1 MSGCKPQFTKKYMSR
16 PSPNFPANKCRG
28 QALVG
33 NDGVNMYMSKK
44 ASNGVYRW
52 VKLKKEPISKILEEA
67 ENRRKRIKS
76 RKPKKT
82 SVKSRK
88 PKKTSVKSRKPRK
101 TSVKSRKPRKA
112 SVKSRKPRKT
122 SVKSRKPRKTSV
134 KSRKLYKK
142 KRSN

>member
-1 MSGCKPQFTKKYMSR
+1 MSGCKPQFTKKYLSR

-44 ASNGVYRW
+44 TSNGVYRW

-67 ENRRKRIKS
+67 ESRRKRIKSRKPKKTSVKSRKTSVKS

-88 PKKTSVKSRKPRK
+88 PKKTSVKSRKPK
-101 TSVKSRKPRKA
+101 
-112 SVKSRKPRKT
+112 
-122 SVKSRKPRKTSV
+122 KTSV

-142 KRSN
+142 KLPN